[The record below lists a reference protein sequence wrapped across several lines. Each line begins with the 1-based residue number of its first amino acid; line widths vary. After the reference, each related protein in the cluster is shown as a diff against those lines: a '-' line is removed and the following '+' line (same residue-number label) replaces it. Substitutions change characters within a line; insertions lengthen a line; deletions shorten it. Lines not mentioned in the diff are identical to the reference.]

1 MRTTQEIKQK
11 LTEVEKEIQ
20 RISDI
25 SVDTSMSEPYI
36 FKSGNQHPEW
46 SYDDAM
52 NSLVAQ
58 KLTLEWVLSIR

>member
-11 LTEVEKEIQ
+11 LTEVEKEIR

-25 SVDTSMSEPYI
+25 SVDTSMSEPYT
-36 FKSGNQHPEW
+36 FKGGNKHPEW

-52 NSLVAQ
+52 TSLVAQ